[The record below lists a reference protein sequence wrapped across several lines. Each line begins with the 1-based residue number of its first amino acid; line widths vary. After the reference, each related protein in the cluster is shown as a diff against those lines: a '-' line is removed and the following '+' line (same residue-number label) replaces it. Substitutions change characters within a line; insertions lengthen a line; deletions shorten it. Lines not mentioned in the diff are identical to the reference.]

1 MRYDTPGE
9 EPEPEASREALYFYR
24 ARLKWRTAVRPT
36 PWGNMLCKALAR
48 RLRLPVLGLML
59 LLLVVNALASASLE
73 DRRAEQRTVL
83 AAREKTRGVSQ
94 ARSEQRRAAV
104 TEFSQRL
111 AYRHAW
117 LLDRTASHV
126 PREITLTSLAVQP
139 LVKRLEDAKDP
150 VFASETLSVRGR
162 TDDAAAVSRLIA
174 GLKSDPPFRKAKLEQ
189 LEQNRESGST
199 EFKITIAL

>member
-1 MRYDTPGE
+1 M
-9 EPEPEASREALYFYR
+9 
-24 ARLKWRTAVRPT
+24 
-36 PWGNMLCKALAR
+36 
-48 RLRLPVLGLML
+48 
-59 LLLVVNALASASLE
+59 
-73 DRRAEQRTVL
+73 
-83 AAREKTRGVSQ
+83 
-94 ARSEQRRAAV
+94 
-104 TEFSQRL
+104 
-111 AYRHAW
+111 
-117 LLDRTASHV
+117 

-189 LEQNRESGST
+189 LERESGST